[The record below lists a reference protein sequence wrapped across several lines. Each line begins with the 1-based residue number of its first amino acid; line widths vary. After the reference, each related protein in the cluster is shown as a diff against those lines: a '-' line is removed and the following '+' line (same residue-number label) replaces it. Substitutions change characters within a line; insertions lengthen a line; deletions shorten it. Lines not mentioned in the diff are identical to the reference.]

1 MQVSHD
7 TSASWSRLKPHGDR
21 YVALFLWRRIKSKK
35 YQFIMVPLVTIPFL
49 MMICLY
55 QSTYGRP
62 YMIWYDCV
70 FTVLYLIEYLA
81 RVVIMGK
88 FLYRPTGWT
97 ELGIGL
103 FLLSFLFWVAVYG
116 TDDTYASLGVRVC
129 VIARCFRLMH
139 TYPQY
144 MVIWRTLVMGL
155 SGVVPTLAYLIVF
168 VLIYAVIGNV
178 VLGDIQ
184 PAWDDPFL
192 YTRYNFTNYVNAF
205 ITLMAMGSGNMWTEM
220 LVKLQDGQEWYLQV
234 FIEFYL
240 VTYYLVV
247 TIIVRSFALMIISK
261 YLTQGGLDLGLA
273 GQQLR
278 RFRRSWSAVNGSN
291 TSMDISKLF
300 DFICTLKYPLG
311 TKSNKFVL
319 VERFLKRVLLC
330 MPADSEHLDDS
341 DNKIAEETL
350 NAGKVLPPKLKARSI
365 YTEEYLN
372 IHMWNLEDKFT
383 FRQVLLA
390 THRNFIE
397 PPKLSDDRDF
407 EESRAKA
414 RYLIRSMSHKLGHMV
429 ILGTTTQDEISRNEN
444 IMALRS

>member
-1 MQVSHD
+1 MDVVGENIQPEENVSRQSFLFFLILAMLAMTCMIMFLSIIYYHYIMISLRNGRKYLMGESAALWCTFEERLLQVSHD

-319 VERFLKRVLLC
+319 VERSSSVFFLYACGL
-330 MPADSEHLDDS
+330 
-341 DNKIAEETL
+341 
-350 NAGKVLPPKLKARSI
+350 
-365 YTEEYLN
+365 
-372 IHMWNLEDKFT
+372 
-383 FRQVLLA
+383 
-390 THRNFIE
+390 
-397 PPKLSDDRDF
+397 
-407 EESRAKA
+407 
-414 RYLIRSMSHKLGHMV
+414 
-429 ILGTTTQDEISRNEN
+429 
-444 IMALRS
+444 